1 MANKVLSLYE
11 KLVFVAYGY
20 YILLALS
27 WLLANLVFGGYFN
40 PWASG
45 TILVF
50 GAQAYFRKR
59 VTNLILGVLAFGIS
73 IFWTLEFVYLGRATG
88 YDLFVKVMLGLALI
102 SIIMAG
108 ILIFSFTKLSFKDQE
123 QLS

>member
-1 MANKVLSLYE
+1 MTNKIFSFYE

-20 YILLALS
+20 YLLLALS
-27 WLLANLVFGGYFN
+27 WLVANLVYGGYFN

-50 GAQAYFRKR
+50 AAQAYFRKR
-59 VTNLILGVLAFGIS
+59 LTNLILGVLTFGIS
-73 IFWTLEFVYLGRATG
+73 IFWTLEFIYMGRATG
-88 YDLFVKVMLGLALI
+88 YDLFVKIMLLLTII
-102 SIIMAG
+102 SILMSA

-123 QLS
+123 HLS